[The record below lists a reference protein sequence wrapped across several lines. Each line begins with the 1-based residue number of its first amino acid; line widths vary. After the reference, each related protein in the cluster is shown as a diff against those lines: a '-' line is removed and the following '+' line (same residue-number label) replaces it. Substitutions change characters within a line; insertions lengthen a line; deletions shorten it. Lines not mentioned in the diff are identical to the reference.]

1 MAMVLDQIDYEKLLI
16 PLNKFFDLHIGGS
29 RRPVFFDIATTRPEL
44 LELDRNFGVIREELL
59 GVLAEKRSIPR
70 YHELDQMQY
79 NISARVDPEKNWKVF
94 PLNIMGIK
102 PESFCARCPKT
113 VGLLERIPG
122 LFEAFF
128 SILEGGK
135 SIPPH
140 EGPYRGYL
148 RYHLGLIVPA
158 KNPPSIRLKDQVY
171 TWKEGESVVFDDSWE
186 HEVYNQCDE
195 DRVILIV
202 DFRRPMPQAFAAM
215 NRLVQRIMKAV
226 YGRHVL
232 SRLAAPEAA
241 RMPPAVAQTERLEER
256 AAAEGA

>member
-1 MAMVLDQIDYEKLLI
+1 M
-16 PLNKFFDLHIGGS
+16 
-29 RRPVFFDIATTRPEL
+29 
-44 LELDRNFGVIREELL
+44 
-59 GVLAEKRSIPR
+59 
-70 YHELDQMQY
+70 
-79 NISARVDPEKNWKVF
+79 
-94 PLNIMGIK
+94 
-102 PESFCARCPKT
+102 
-113 VGLLERIPG
+113 
-122 LFEAFF
+122 FEAFF

-148 RYHLGLIVPA
+148 RYHLGLIVPD
-158 KNPPSIRLKDQVY
+158 KNPPSIRLNDQIY

-202 DFRRPMPQAFAAM
+202 DFRRPMPQPFAAV

-232 SRLAAPEAA
+232 ARLAALEAA
-241 RMPPAVAQTERLEER
+241 RVPPVVAQPDGLNEH